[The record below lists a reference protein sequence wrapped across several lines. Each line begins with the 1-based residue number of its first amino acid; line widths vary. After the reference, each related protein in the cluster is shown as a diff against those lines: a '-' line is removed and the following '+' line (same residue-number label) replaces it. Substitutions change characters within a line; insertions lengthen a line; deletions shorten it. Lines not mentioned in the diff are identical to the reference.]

1 MCQEEF
7 QNDRNEQYKRGIQ
20 DERDAKL
27 CAVRNFLSVAAVC
40 LGLLIVAVLITRWI
54 KDSAFQSA
62 PSPEK
67 MTKTSLKY
75 YKKLP
80 DKAQAAYEAVTKLN
94 SAAKTGSKFDLFRE
108 DYTEAYT
115 KFELF
120 KKSEERKNLEAFEHY
135 MDLAMKEFGEAASGS
150 YGHAMI
156 AEWHVGSVDFLL
168 DPEKQE
174 FYLKEFYKERYFKG
188 KNDKVTKKEK

>member
-7 QNDRNEQYKRGIQ
+7 QNDRNEQYKKGIQ

-40 LGLLIVAVLITRWI
+40 LGLLIVAVLR
-54 KDSAFQSA
+54 A

-67 MTKTSLKY
+67 MAKTSLKY

-80 DKAQAAYEAVTKLN
+80 DKAQAAYEEVTKLN
-94 SAAKTGSKFDLFRE
+94 SAAKKGAKFDLFME
-108 DYTEAYT
+108 YYTEAYT

-135 MDLAMKEFGEAASGS
+135 MDLAMKEFGKAASGS

-188 KNDKVTKKEK
+188 KK